1 MASSTRIKGT
11 KLYLTVGGDSYAM
24 DVTSIS
30 LENEESAAGVTT
42 FEDALAGGARQYYF
56 TGTAVQSTDTG
67 SFWTEVWDAVSRDGI
82 AFVYAPHGNE
92 TITADEPH
100 FTGTLSL
107 GPKPFIGGEAGATNE
122 FTFDFRF
129 DIDGVPVKDNT
140 P

>member
-11 KLYLTVGGDSYAM
+11 ALYLTVGGDEYAM

-42 FEDALAGGARQYYF
+42 FEDAASGGARQYYF
-56 TGTAVQSTDTG
+56 AGTAVQSTDTG
-67 SFWTEVWDAVSRDGI
+67 SFWTELWDQSVRDNI
-82 AFVYAPHGNE
+82 AFVYAPWGNDTVSAE
-92 TITADEPH
+92 EPH

-107 GPKPFIGGEAGATNE
+107 GPKPFIGGEAGAAVE

-129 DIDGVPVKDNT
+129 DIDGVPTKDIT